1 MIKRE
6 VQLSKQ
12 FKIQATKSILAIV
25 FFAFTYILI
34 LLLATALTVLCVI
47 GGFALMLLKPTFIT
61 IAGGVGL
68 ACFGLLILA
77 FLLKFMFKSHKVD
90 RSHLIEIT
98 ERDEPQLFNMI
109 HEIIEEVG
117 TTFPKKVYLSSEV
130 NASVFYDSNF
140 WSMFF
145 PIKKNLQIGLGLINT
160 VTKEELKAILSHEFG
175 HFSQRTMKIGSYVY
189 NVNQVIFNILYEKEP
204 YSDLVE
210 RLRSISEIISLFIY
224 LAAKI
229 NDGIQWILK
238 KLYVIVN
245 KSYLGLSREMEFHA
259 DEIAASVTGYQPLKK
274 SLLRLALADHS
285 YNIVLNFYNAK
296 IAENKI
302 SENIYKDQ
310 LAVIDLLADLNKL
323 PIVNGLPDIST
334 EEQSKYNKSKLVI
347 KDQWASHPSIEE
359 RINRLEKTGYLT
371 KPSSDVLANELLNDC
386 EPLQKRI
393 TKKLFESVQYSA
405 ETTTVEHETF
415 FEEYKN
421 ETLENSFSKEYNGY
435 YDNKNPLVFDLN
447 SIESTSQTIDVLFS
461 DEKVDLVYSAVALQ
475 NDIELLN
482 SISNNLVPIK
492 TFDYD
497 GVRLKSK
504 KAKNLIQELKPK
516 LEILNKKIL
525 ENDIEIYKYF
535 CQVEELQNKP
545 KELKHLYSIFFENEK
560 NADLQ
565 FELYNSLLVDL
576 QFTSETTPIEA
587 IKANFYNIIKKEERL
602 KLEINKLLNDAVL
615 KNEITEET
623 KALFEKYTNT
633 TLTYFGEKSYY
644 NHNLEILFQSIHTF
658 GFLLS
663 RKFFLLKRNLLKY
676 QEDLLANGYK

>member
-587 IKANFYNIIKKEERL
+587 IKANFYNILKKEERL

-676 QEDLLANGYK
+676 QEDLLANGFN

>member
-175 HFSQRTMKIGSYVY
+175 HFSQRTMKIGSYVH

-405 ETTTVEHETF
+405 QTTTVEHETF

-545 KELKHLYSIFFENEK
+545 KELKHLYSIFFENEI

-587 IKANFYNIIKKEERL
+587 IKANFYNILKKEERL

-633 TLTYFGEKSYY
+633 TLTYFGEKSYN

-676 QEDLLANGYK
+676 QEDLLANGFN

>member
-482 SISNNLVPIK
+482 SISNNLVFIK

-587 IKANFYNIIKKEERL
+587 IKANFYNILKKEERL

-676 QEDLLANGYK
+676 QEDLLANGFN

>member
-6 VQLSKQ
+6 IQLSKK
-12 FKIQATKSILAIV
+12 FKTQATKAILAIG
-25 FFAFTYILI
+25 FFAITFILI

-47 GGFALMLLKPTFIT
+47 GGLTLMLLKPTFVT
-61 IAGGVGL
+61 IAGGAGI
-68 ACFGLLILA
+68 AFFGLLILA

-98 ERDEPQLFNMI
+98 EREEPQLFEMI
-109 HEIIEEVG
+109 HDIVEKVG
-117 TTFPKKVYLSSEV
+117 TKFPKKVYISSDV

-140 WSMFF
+140 WSMFL
-145 PIKKNLQIGLGLINT
+145 PIQKNLQIGLGLINT
-160 VTKEELKAILSHEFG
+160 VTHEELKAILSHEFG

-189 NVNQVIFNILYEKEP
+189 NVNQIIFKIVNDKEP
-204 YSDLVE
+204 YSDFVA
-210 RLRSISEIISLFIY
+210 RIANISEILSFFINI
-224 LAAKI
+224 AGRV
-229 NDGIQWILK
+229 NQGIQWILK

-259 DEIAASVTGYQPLKK
+259 DEIAASITGYEPLKK

-285 YNIVLNFYNAK
+285 FNLVLNFYNAK
-296 IAENKI
+296 IAENKV
-302 SENIYKDQ
+302 SENVYKDQ

-323 PIVNGLPDIST
+323 PIVNGLPDITT

-347 KDQWASHPSIEE
+347 KDQWASHPTIEE
-359 RINRLEKTGYLT
+359 RILRLEKTGFLT
-371 KPSSDVLANELLNDC
+371 TINSAVLANEILNDSTQ
-386 EPLQKRI
+386 LQQQI
-393 TKKLFESVQYSA
+393 TKKLFESVQYSE
-405 ETTTVEHETF
+405 ETITVEHDAF

-435 YDNKNPLVFDLN
+435 YDNKNPMVFDLKLSEEN
-447 SIESTSQTIDVLFS
+447 TISNTTNHLFS
-461 DEKVDLVYSAVALQ
+461 DAKVDLVYSAIALQ
-475 NDIELLN
+475 NDIEILT
-482 SISNNLVPIK
+482 SISNKLVPIK

-497 GVRLKSK
+497 GVRLKSN
-504 KAKNLIQELKPK
+504 KAKKLIQDLNPK
-516 LEILNKKIL
+516 LNNLNKEIL

-535 CQVEELQNKP
+535 SQIEKRQNKP
-545 KELKHLYSIFFENEK
+545 KELERLYTNFFEYEK
-560 NADLQ
+560 YADLQ

-576 QFTSETTPIEA
+576 QFTRETTPFEV
-587 IKANFYNIIKKEERL
+587 IKANFFNMLKKEESL
-602 KLEINKLLNDAVL
+602 KLEINNLLNDPIL

-623 KALFEKYTNT
+623 KELFEKYTNA
-633 TLTYFGEKSYY
+633 TLTYFGEKAYY

-676 QEDLLANGYK
+676 QEDLLL

>member
-204 YSDLVE
+204 YSDLVA

-371 KPSSDVLANELLNDC
+371 KPSSDVLANELLIDC

-482 SISNNLVPIK
+482 SISNNLVSIK

-587 IKANFYNIIKKEERL
+587 IKANFYNILKKEERL

-633 TLTYFGEKSYY
+633 TLTYFGEKSYN

-676 QEDLLANGYK
+676 QEDLLANGFN